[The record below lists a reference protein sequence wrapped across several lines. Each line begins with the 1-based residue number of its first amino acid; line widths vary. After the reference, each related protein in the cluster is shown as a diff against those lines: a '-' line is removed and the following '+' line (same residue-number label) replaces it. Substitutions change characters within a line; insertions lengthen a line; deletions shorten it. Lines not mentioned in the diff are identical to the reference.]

1 MHETKFPLLCG
12 HLSIDLVNTEVVR
25 RGQRLD
31 LLPTETEINDWLY
44 AVQAQIPFW
53 LDVHLD
59 FEQHLPAIK
68 KSLINMRNELRMHF
82 ESIAEQHMI
91 PMSLIHYLETYIE
104 QAPITYKLEKGQ
116 LMMLPLGDVSAMLQT
131 IIAFDAL
138 TLIADGQL
146 QRLKRCANSDC
157 VLLFIDESGRRK
169 WCSMKICGNRK
180 KVAKFQHRKT
190 EDL

>member
-1 MHETKFPLLCG
+1 MQETKFPLLCG

-31 LLPTETEINDWLY
+31 LLPTETEINGWLY

-53 LDVHLD
+53 TDFHLD
-59 FEQHLPAIK
+59 FEPQLPAIK
-68 KSLINMRNELRMHF
+68 NSLISMRNELRMHF
-82 ESIAEQHMI
+82 ESIVEHHTI
-91 PMSLIHYLETYIE
+91 PTSLIHYLEAFIE
-104 QAPITYKLEKGQ
+104 QAPFTYKLKKGQ
-116 LMMLPLGDVSAMLQT
+116 LTMIPLGDVPAMLQA
-131 IIAFDAL
+131 IIALDAL
-138 TLIADGQL
+138 TLIANGQL

-190 EDL
+190 

>member
-1 MHETKFPLLCG
+1 MMQEIKFPLLCG

-25 RGQRLD
+25 RGQRVD
-31 LLPTETEINDWLY
+31 LLPTEIEMNGWLN

-53 LDVHLD
+53 TDVHLD
-59 FEQHLPAIK
+59 VQQQLPAIK
-68 KSLINMRNELRMHF
+68 KSLINIRNELRKHF
-82 ESIAEQHMI
+82 EAIAEQHPI
-91 PMSLIHYLETYIE
+91 PTAFIDYLEAFIE
-104 QAPITYKLEKGQ
+104 QAPFTYKLTNGK
-116 LMMLPLGDVSAMLQT
+116 LTLHPLGDIADKLQA

-138 TLIADGQL
+138 SLIADGQL

-180 KVAKFQHRKT
+180 KVAKFQHRKS
-190 EDL
+190 